1 MKSIARPIAL
11 LVGGLFLLSA
21 CKDGPNATKLQYM
34 PDMADA
40 PTVKAQENFINPP
53 EHSVTIN
60 AILYPESPDLAE
72 QELRNPFG
80 EGAQVNEEVR
90 KQGKKLFET
99 YCHVCHGF
107 DGKGKGTLG
116 DAYPIPVPDLTRD
129 ELKAKKDGFF
139 FLKIS
144 KGGQQ
149 MPAYAYAISPH
160 ERWWIVSHLRE
171 LQAVAVNRQLLRAEL
186 VSQRNRQRRRTELVS
201 PLLMLKHSRR
211 KISSKWGMLA

>member
-171 LQAVAVNRQLLRAEL
+171 LQQAGGSGQPTAPQGGAGQPAHPAAPQDGAGQPAPDAQTQPPQNQ
-186 VSQRNRQRRRTELVS
+186 Q
-201 PLLMLKHSRR
+201 
-211 KISSKWGMLA
+211 